1 MVEIP
6 NEEIMLYKYT
16 CKSMGLNCPYV
27 ATDALLEEVTKKAL
41 EHVVEVHKK
50 DFNNIESPEEIQRMS
65 QSLER
70 SVRVVVG

>member
-16 CKSMGLNCPYV
+16 CKSMGLNCPFV
-27 ATDALLEEVTKKAL
+27 ATDILLEEVTKKAL
-41 EHVVEVHKK
+41 EHVREMHIK
-50 DFNNIESPEEIQRMS
+50 DFNHIESPEEIQRMS

>member
-16 CKSMGLNCPYV
+16 CKSMGLNCPFV
-27 ATDALLEEVTKKAL
+27 ATDVLLEEVTKKAL
-41 EHVVEVHKK
+41 EHVREMHIK
-50 DFNNIESPEEIQRMS
+50 DFNHIESPEEIQRMS